1 LQTSGWK
8 KVAKSKLHCTE
19 AAYKRQLRECEYIDI
34 KAGLIPYQITNKLS
48 MNSGIKQNFDESRP
62 VLSVRNLTV
71 EFSTDEG
78 VVRAVRGLSYEIHRG
93 EILAIVGESG
103 SGKSVSSLAIMGL
116 LPGNAEVKAD
126 GIYLDD
132 RDLLNLNA
140 AEMRAL
146 RGRDIG
152 IIFQDSMMA
161 LNPVMTV
168 GEQITEPLII
178 HLKLSPKQARVRAEE
193 LLELVG
199 IPDAS
204 MRLDQYPHQFSGGM
218 RQRVMIAI
226 GLSCNPKLLIADEPT
241 TALDVTIQAQIL
253 ELMHD
258 LCRRLGVALLIIT
271 HNLGV
276 VAHYADRVLVMYAGR
291 TMERGKVRTVFENPR
306 HMYTAGLLACVP
318 SLSGPVVQRLAAI
331 EGMPPNPRST
341 SQGCLFAPRCTQ
353 SRTECNGDT
362 PMRISDV
369 GTESACVRLD
379 EITAGS
385 VRWVSSFSNAS
396 EAPAKNPNVIKS
408 NEILVRVESLEK
420 TYSVRN
426 GLFGDHKS
434 VKALRDVSLSVS
446 RRETV
451 GIVGESG
458 CGKSTLGKL
467 MLRLE
472 EPTSGRILFRGEDI
486 THKSD
491 RMLRSFRQH
500 TQVVFQDP
508 FSSLNPRQRI
518 GDILVEPMLVH
529 KIVGSRAE
537 ARDEAERILLEVGIG
552 ADYLERF
559 AHEMSGG
566 QRQRVAIARALA
578 MRPEF
583 IVCDEAVSALDVS
596 IQAQV
601 VNLLADLQSSLG
613 LSYLFIGHD
622 LAVVRQIATR
632 VMVMY
637 LGRVVEVADRDTFY
651 SNPKHPYSQ
660 MLMAAVPIAGGEHYN
675 DRKMIEIRGEP
686 PSAMNPPSGCAF
698 RTRCSVVMP
707 ECAHLVPE
715 LRTVG
720 VGQQVACLRYS

>member
-1 LQTSGWK
+1 MS
-8 KVAKSKLHCTE
+8 
-19 AAYKRQLRECEYIDI
+19 EYINI
-34 KAGLIPYQITNKLS
+34 LVGQMPGQIASKSS
-48 MNSGIKQNFDESRP
+48 MQSEIQQIRDDSSP

-71 EFSTDEG
+71 GFSTDEG
-78 VVRAVRGLSYEIHRG
+78 VVRAVRGLSYDIHRG

-116 LPGNAEVKAD
+116 LPGNAAVKAD
-126 GIYLDD
+126 GIFLENC
-132 RDLLNLNA
+132 DLLKLKA
-140 AEMRAL
+140 ADMRAL

-152 IIFQDSMMA
+152 IIFQDPMMA

-168 GEQITEPLII
+168 GEQITEPLTM
-178 HLKLSPKQARVRAEE
+178 HLKMTLKQARVRAGE
-193 LLELVG
+193 LLALVG
-199 IPDAS
+199 IPDAA
-204 MRLDQYPHQFSGGM
+204 MRLNQYPHQFSGGM

-253 ELMHD
+253 ELMRD
-258 LCRRLGVALLIIT
+258 LCRRLGVALVIIT

-291 TMERGKVRTVFENPR
+291 MMERGKALSVFENPR
-306 HMYTAGLLACVP
+306 HMYTAGLLASVP
-318 SLSGPVVQRLAAI
+318 SLSGPLVHRLAAI
-331 EGMPPNPRST
+331 EGMPPNPRSVPE
-341 SQGCLFAPRCTQ
+341 GCAFAPRCTQ
-353 SRTECNGDT
+353 SRAECTGDT
-362 PMRISDV
+362 PMRTSDID
-369 GTESACVRLD
+369 TESACVRLD
-379 EITAGS
+379 EIVDGS
-385 VRWVSSFSNAS
+385 VRWISSSSNAS
-396 EAPAKNPNVIKS
+396 VAPGPDRNAAMPQ
-408 NEILVRVESLEK
+408 ELLVRVESLEK
-420 TYSVRN
+420 TYFVST
-426 GLFGDHKS
+426 GMFGGRKS
-434 VKALRDVSLSVS
+434 VKALRDVSLSIS

-486 THKSD
+486 THNSD

-518 GDILVEPMLVH
+518 GDILAEPMLVH
-529 KIVGSRAE
+529 KIVRSRAE
-537 ARDEAERILLEVGIG
+537 ARDEAERILLQVGIG
-552 ADYLERF
+552 ADYLARF
-559 AHEMSGG
+559 AHQMSGG

-583 IVCDEAVSALDVS
+583 IVCDEAVSTLDVS

-601 VNLLADLQSSLG
+601 VNLLADLQGSLG

-637 LGRVVEVADRDTFY
+637 LGRVVEVADRDAFY

-660 MLMAAVPIAGGEHYN
+660 VLMAAVPSPGGEQRS
-675 DRKMIEIRGEP
+675 DRKVIEIRGEL
-686 PSAMNPPSGCAF
+686 PSPLNPPSGCTF
-698 RTRCSVVMP
+698 RTRCPVVMP
-707 ECAHLVPE
+707 ECAQMVPE
-715 LRTVG
+715 LRAVG
-720 VGQQVACLRYS
+720 VGQQVACLRYA